1 MLMRYPHLNDARH
14 WRERATE
21 MRPLAEEMS
30 DVGSRTIMLRLAPDY
45 DNLAARAEARAK
57 TLTRGPSPI
66 RE

>member
-1 MLMRYPHLNDARH
+1 MR
-14 WRERATE
+14 T
-21 MRPLAEEMS
+21 LAEEMS
-30 DVGSRTIMLRLAPDY
+30 DVGSRTIMLRLASDY

>member
-1 MLMRYPHLNDARH
+1 MR
-14 WRERATE
+14 T
-21 MRPLAEEMS
+21 LAEEMS

-66 RE
+66 RA